1 LRNASI
7 ADGVKSGA
15 LILPLQSKAKR
26 RTEREQRRK
35 VERKSQKEKK
45 KPRPKE
51 LLLQGNEAVV
61 EGALRAGCRFFA
73 GYPITPATEISEIL
87 STRLP
92 LVDGTFIQME
102 DEIASLGAVIGASLA
117 GVKAMTATSGP
128 GFSLMQENLGFAIIA
143 EVPCV
148 VVDVM
153 RGGPSTGLP
162 TSPSQS
168 DVMQARWG
176 THGDHPIIVL
186 SASTVRECYD
196 MTIRAF
202 NFSEKF
208 RTPVILLIDEV
219 VGHMREKI
227 ALGDQNEI
235 EIFNRVKP
243 TMPPEWYIPYE
254 DTPSGIPS
262 MANFGEGY
270 RYHVTGLTHD
280 IRGFPTSRPDEIGP
294 FIARLHRKIS
304 QHFSEI
310 QIGEFFQTEDAE
322 ITVVAY
328 GCVAR
333 SAKRA
338 VIEAREKGM
347 KVGLLKLMTLWPFM
361 RSAVEK
367 VLQTSKALIV
377 PEMNMG
383 QISREVKRVNRG
395 ITKVVALNKVD
406 GTIITPGE
414 ILDRMMEI
422 SDARSN

>member
-1 LRNASI
+1 ME
-7 ADGVKSGA
+7 K
-15 LILPLQSKAKR
+15 
-26 RTEREQRRK
+26 
-35 VERKSQKEKK
+35 KSQSQRKK
-45 KPRPKE
+45 KSPQRE

-87 STRLP
+87 SIKLP
-92 LVDGTFIQME
+92 QVDGTFIQME

-117 GVKAMTATSGP
+117 GVKSMTATSGP
-128 GFSLMQENLGFAIIA
+128 GFSLMQENLGFGIIA

-148 VVDVM
+148 IVNVM

-176 THGDHPIIVL
+176 THGDHPVIVL

-196 MTIRAF
+196 MAIKSF

-219 VGHMREKI
+219 VAHMREKMVF
-227 ALGDQNEI
+227 GDE
-235 EIFNRVKP
+235 EEVDIFNRVKP
-243 TMPPEWYIPYE
+243 TVPPEWYIPFE
-254 DTPSGIPS
+254 DTPSGIPA

-310 QIGEFFQTEDAE
+310 QMAEFFQTEDAD
-322 ITVVAY
+322 ITIVAY
-328 GCVAR
+328 GSVAR

-338 VIEAREKGM
+338 MIEAREKGL
-347 KVGLLKLMTLWPFM
+347 KVGVLKLMTLWPFA
-361 RSAVEK
+361 RSAIEK
-367 VLQTSKALIV
+367 VLQVSKVLVV

-383 QISREVKRVNRG
+383 QISREVKRVDRG
-395 ITKVVALNKVD
+395 AAKVFTLNKVD
-406 GTIITPGE
+406 GTIITPEE
-414 ILDRMMEI
+414 ILNRITEV
-422 SDARSN
+422 A

>member
-1 LRNASI
+1 M
-7 ADGVKSGA
+7 
-15 LILPLQSKAKR
+15 
-26 RTEREQRRK
+26 
-35 VERKSQKEKK
+35 KK
-45 KPRPKE
+45 KSHPKE
-51 LLLQGNEAVV
+51 LLLQGNEAIV

-87 STRLP
+87 SAKLP
-92 LVDGTFIQME
+92 QLNGTFIQME

-117 GVKAMTATSGP
+117 GVKSMTATSGP
-128 GFSLMQENLGFAIIA
+128 GFSLMQENLGFAVIT

-148 VVDVM
+148 IVNVM

-168 DVMQARWG
+168 DVMQSRWG

-196 MTIRAF
+196 VTIQAF

-208 RTPVILLIDEV
+208 RTPVIVLIDEV
-219 VGHMREKI
+219 VAHMREKMV
-227 ALGDQNEI
+227 LDDQEEI

-243 TMPPEWYIPYE
+243 TVPPEWYIPYE
-254 DTPSGIPS
+254 DTPRGVPA

-310 QIGEFFQTEDAE
+310 QMAEYFQTEDAE
-322 ITVVAY
+322 ITIIAY
-328 GCVAR
+328 GSVAR

-338 VIEAREKGM
+338 VWEAREKGIR
-347 KVGLLKLMTLWPFM
+347 VGLLRLTTIWPFM

-367 VLQTSKALIV
+367 VLQTARVLIV

-383 QISREVKRVNRG
+383 QISREVKRVNPG
-395 ITKVVALNKVD
+395 VAKVFTLNKVD
-406 GTIITPGE
+406 GTIITPSE
-414 ILDRMMEI
+414 ILNRIMEV
-422 SDARSN
+422 S